1 MNVFK
6 NGLYIVSTPIGNLE
20 DVSLRAINIFKAAD
34 VIICENPKHSLKL
47 LNNLGIKKKL
57 LSLHDYNEEKIIK
70 NVQKHYHNS
79 LIVLISDAG
88 SPLISDPGYNLVQY
102 FINNNIYVTSIPG
115 ASSLITGLQLS
126 GLPLNNFIF
135 WGFVPKNTKLFKNL
149 IKNIA
154 DSSLTSV
161 LYISGIKLKKF
172 LEALESSLIDRQIAI
187 CKELTKINETIYRG
201 EVKKIINLIEK
212 EKINLKGEF
221 TVVIGGVKKNQTRT
235 VDNEIIYKTSKLLKK
250 YTLTETVEIVHK
262 LTNISK
268 KEIYKMALKIQND

>member
-1 MNVFK
+1 M
-6 NGLYIVSTPIGNLE
+6 
-20 DVSLRAINIFKAAD
+20 
-34 VIICENPKHSLKL
+34 
-47 LNNLGIKKKL
+47 
-57 LSLHDYNEEKIIK
+57 HDYNEEKIIK